1 MLTTH
6 VNHTHGEDTVFVR
19 LVGVKFSPSC
29 WPQLHN
35 EACRDPEQSLHLFPV
50 FICTRKL
57 QLHISSTQR
66 LDKTQILYHTLLME
80 ATGTAY
86 KNSFKAGTRNLHTRN
101 YKEARG
107 TQQQE
112 TQTKLLLNT
121 QVSRSVLVFFL
132 VCTSNICTAV
142 QTFQEQEDT
151 IIMVLWSHGSLSL
164 LHSPLSVCLITLCFV
179 AACLYLC

>member
-6 VNHTHGEDTVFVR
+6 VNQAHGEDTVFVR

-29 WPQLHN
+29 WAELHN
-35 EACRDPEQSLHLFPV
+35 EAQLNTSCRDPEQSLHLFPI

-66 LDKTQILYHTLLME
+66 LDKTQILYHTSLME

-86 KNSFKAGTRNLHTRN
+86 KNSFKAETRNLHTRN

-121 QVSRSVLVFFL
+121 QVSRSVLVFLL

-142 QTFQEQEDT
+142 QTFQEQEET
-151 IIMVLWSHGSLSL
+151 ITLPSSWSSGLMARSHFCTLLSLS
-164 LHSPLSVCLITLCFV
+164 V
-179 AACLYLC
+179 

>member
-19 LVGVKFSPSC
+19 LVWVKFSPSC
-29 WPQLHN
+29 WAELHN

-57 QLHISSTQR
+57 QLHISSIQR
-66 LDKTQILYHTLLME
+66 LDKTQILYHTSLME

-86 KNSFKAGTRNLHTRN
+86 KNSFKAETRNLHTRN

-121 QVSRSVLVFFL
+121 QVSRSVLVFLL

-151 IIMVLWSHGSLSL
+151 ITLPSSWSSGLMARSHFCTLLSLS
-164 LHSPLSVCLITLCFV
+164 V
-179 AACLYLC
+179 